1 MSRVKKAVL
10 FIFVAGALTLISLNA
25 YATGS
30 AKIGGSLSV
39 SHSLIFGLLVSKAG
53 L

>member
-30 AKIGGSLSV
+30 AKIGGSL
-39 SHSLIFGLLVSKAG
+39 LVSRSLVFG
-53 L
+53 VIG